1 MSDATP
7 EARPLPVL
15 RALLDA
21 VDRDI
26 LELLARRQALVAEVA
41 TSKRGVGRPIRDL
54 AREREVLEERKA
66 RARELGLP
74 DGTVESVWRL
84 LMMAS
89 REHQAALRTEVPLD
103 VEPKTVA
110 IVGGGGGMGRAL
122 TRLFA
127 DLGHPVLIADVDTA
141 LRPADAAKM
150 ADVVVVSVPIRAAAE
165 VIREVGPHVREDAL
179 LMDVTSLKQAAVE
192 AMLASTG
199 ASVVGA
205 HPMFG
210 PGVHTFTGQRV
221 VLCRGRGDAWFDWV
235 RKTLSARG
243 LVVAEAEPKQHDRIM
258 SVVQVLLHYQTQ
270 VLGLTLSR
278 LDVSL
283 VETLAFTSP
292 AYLLEAYVA
301 ARHFA
306 QSPDLYGP
314 IEMLNPE
321 TPRVTSAFE
330 AAARDVSRMLAD
342 EDQAAFDGL
351 FEAVRAYFGEFTEEA
366 LEQSGFLI
374 DRLVELSTGRAS
386 ERASGGSPE

>member
-1 MSDATP
+1 MSDATTG
-7 EARPLPVL
+7 ARPLPVL

-21 VDRDI
+21 LDRDI

-41 TSKRGVGRPIRDL
+41 GAKRVLGAPIRDL
-54 AREREVLEERKA
+54 ARERAILEERKE

-74 DGTVESVWRL
+74 EGTVESVWRL

-89 REHQAALRTEVPLD
+89 RERQAALRTEVPVD

-110 IVGGGGGMGRAL
+110 ILGGAGGMGRAL

-127 DLGHPVLIADVDTA
+127 DLGHPVLISDVDTA
-141 LRPADAAKM
+141 LRPVEAAKM
-150 ADVVVVSVPIRAAAE
+150 ADVVVVSVPIRVTAE
-165 VIREVGPHVREDAL
+165 VIREVGPHLREDAL
-179 LMDVTSLKQAAVE
+179 LMDVTSLKQAPLE
-192 AMLASTG
+192 AMLASTR
-199 ASVVGA
+199 ASVVGT

-221 VLCRGRGDAWFDWV
+221 VLCRGRGDAWFRWV
-235 RKTLSARG
+235 WKTLSARG
-243 LVVAEAEPKQHDRIM
+243 LVVTEAEAKQHDRIM

-283 VETLAFTSP
+283 AETLAFTSP

-321 TPRVTSAFE
+321 TAKVTSAFE
-330 AAARDVSRMLAD
+330 AAARDVSRVLAD
-342 EDQAAFDGL
+342 EDQAGFDGL
-351 FEAVRAYFGEFTEEA
+351 FDRVRAYFGDFTEEA

-386 ERASGGSPE
+386 ERAANGSPE

>member
-1 MSDATP
+1 MSDATTG
-7 EARPLPVL
+7 ARPLPVL

-21 VDRDI
+21 LDRDI

-41 TSKRGVGRPIRDL
+41 GAKRVLGAPIRDL
-54 AREREVLEERKA
+54 ARERSILEERKE

-74 DGTVESVWRL
+74 EGTVESVWRL

-89 REHQAALRTEVPLD
+89 RERQAALRTEVPVD

-110 IVGGGGGMGRAL
+110 ILGGAGGMGRAL

-127 DLGHPVLIADVDTA
+127 DLGHPVLISDVDTA
-141 LRPADAAKM
+141 LRPVEAAKM
-150 ADVVVVSVPIRAAAE
+150 ADVVVVSVPIRVTAE
-165 VIREVGPHVREDAL
+165 VIREVGPHLREDAL
-179 LMDVTSLKQAAVE
+179 LMDVTSLKQAPLE
-192 AMLASTG
+192 AMLASTR
-199 ASVVGA
+199 ASVVGT

-221 VLCRGRGDAWFDWV
+221 VLCRGRGDAWFRWV
-235 RKTLSARG
+235 WKTLSARG
-243 LVVAEAEPKQHDRIM
+243 LVVTEAEAKQHDRIM

-283 VETLAFTSP
+283 AETLAFTSP

-321 TPRVTSAFE
+321 TAKVTSAFE
-330 AAARDVSRMLAD
+330 AAARDVSRVLAD
-342 EDQAAFDGL
+342 EDQAGFDGL
-351 FEAVRAYFGEFTEEA
+351 FDRVRAYFGDFTEEA

-386 ERASGGSPE
+386 ERAANGSPE

>member
-1 MSDATP
+1 MTDSP
-7 EARPLPVL
+7 RSHRPLPVL
-15 RALLDA
+15 RAMLDA

-26 LELLARRQALVAEVA
+26 LQLLARRQAIVAEVA
-41 TSKRGVGRPIRDL
+41 AEKREKGTAIRDL
-54 AREREVLEERKA
+54 VREREVLEQRKA

-74 DGTVESVWRL
+74 DGTVESIWRL

-89 REHQAALRTEVPLD
+89 REHQAATRTEVPVD

-110 IVGGGGGMGRAL
+110 ILGGKGGMGRAL
-122 TRLFA
+122 HRLFA
-127 DLGHPVLIADVDTA
+127 DLGHPVLVVDLDTRLTA
-141 LRPADAAKM
+141 VEAAKM
-150 ADVVVVSVPIRAAAE
+150 ADVVVVSVPIRATEE
-165 VIREVGPHVREDAL
+165 VIRAVGPHLREDAL
-179 LMDVTSLKQAAVE
+179 LMDVTSLKQAPVA
-192 AMLASTG
+192 AMLASTK
-199 ASVVGA
+199 ASVVGT

-221 VLCRGRGDAWFDWV
+221 VLCRARGDAWFEWV
-235 RKTLSARG
+235 RRNLAARG
-243 LVVAEAEPKQHDRIM
+243 LVVNEAEPAQHDRIM

-283 VETLAFTSP
+283 EETLAFTSP

-321 TPRVTSAFE
+321 TSKVTDAFE
-330 AAARDVSRMLAD
+330 AAAREVGAILGAG
-342 EDQAAFDGL
+342 DQARFDGV
-351 FEAVRAYFGEFTEEA
+351 FDEVRAYFGDFTEEA

-374 DRLVELSTGRAS
+374 DRLVELSTGRVS
-386 ERASGGSPE
+386 ER